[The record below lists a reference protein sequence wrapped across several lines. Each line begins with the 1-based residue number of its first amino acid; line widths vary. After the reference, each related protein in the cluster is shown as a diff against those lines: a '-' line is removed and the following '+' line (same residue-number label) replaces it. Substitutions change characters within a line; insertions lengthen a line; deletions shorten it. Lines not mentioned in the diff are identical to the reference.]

1 MLEPLAGRIE
11 WWGPEV
17 SADDLP
23 SFEIA
28 YHANGRTEVLDA
40 RWGSEAALSVSDLPR
55 DLPPGPVYCV
65 PLADTGLQL
74 EFLRHF
80 RSQGRV
86 VACGTYPC
94 AANRP
99 PNVVRTVVREAD
111 LFFCNEE
118 EAEALLVGGKE
129 AQAPPGKLLFITRG
143 RLGAR
148 VVQGDFATE
157 VRGIPVDELDPTGAG
172 DTFCGTVL
180 AQLERGEHP
189 VVAARW
195 GVASAAEVV
204 GRPGPEALLSSG
216 PPPEPPSDPR
226 VRLNRGLIE
235 QVASMLREQP
245 ETSSFDFTGE
255 DFPPPGHRAALDFFF
270 SQTLQQF
277 GFWLDSDGRYQEPMF
292 ARLGGRRRKGSD
304 YLWALGRRWL
314 EEQPD
319 GLTPAG
325 QGTLSREAFDRRCRG
340 DDDANPLPESETHW
354 RKARDYGH
362 DMTAL
367 GWNTANLVAQANS
380 RALPLRA
387 FLGRLDRIGG
397 YKEDPLRK
405 KSALLALILRDS
417 TSGRLSRPEKLSSH
431 GDGAGRGGGS
441 SRTSGET
448 RAVGAGGRGGDPRI
462 RLPGGSRGAALERAI
477 DGGGRPVFLS
487 EPGTLPGNEGTRL
500 SSLSGRPDLCA
511 PQESL
516 PAGPPHHLLLRRAE
530 V

>member
-1 MLEPLAGRIE
+1 
-11 WWGPEV
+11 
-17 SADDLP
+17 
-23 SFEIA
+23 
-28 YHANGRTEVLDA
+28 
-40 RWGSEAALSVSDLPR
+40 
-55 DLPPGPVYCV
+55 
-65 PLADTGLQL
+65 
-74 EFLRHF
+74 
-80 RSQGRV
+80 
-86 VACGTYPC
+86 
-94 AANRP
+94 
-99 PNVVRTVVREAD
+99 
-111 LFFCNEE
+111 
-118 EAEALLVGGKE
+118 
-129 AQAPPGKLLFITRG
+129 
-143 RLGAR
+143 
-148 VVQGDFATE
+148 VQGDFATE

-405 KSALLALILRDS
+405 KSALLALILTQRPERFLQLAVGEEIPPVVDYHVQRS
-417 TSGRLSRPEKLSSH
+417 CLRMGMVRVVEEGLRGRLAKRELLAPEDEAAIRESVYRAVREVQRSSGRSMGAVDRYFFQNRERCPEMREPDCHRCPADLICAHLKSLFQPV
-431 GDGAGRGGGS
+431 R
-441 SRTSGET
+441 RTT
-448 RAVGAGGRGGDPRI
+448 
-462 RLPGGSRGAALERAI
+462 
-477 DGGGRPVFLS
+477 FY
-487 EPGTLPGNEGTRL
+487 
-500 SSLSGRPDLCA
+500 
-511 PQESL
+511 
-516 PAGPPHHLLLRRAE
+516 
-530 V
+530 